1 MLLRGLVKPLSPS
14 VNWALTAQKG
24 VGMDVD
30 VDELVGPFYRAE
42 DLAAW
47 KGITLE
53 AVDELVRDRRLLV
66 LASSSGMLAYPT
78 FQFGPTGELLP
89 YLAEV
94 LELVDPEG
102 LDGLGSALW
111 LNRRA
116 ERFGGLTPVQKLRAG
131 QAVEVLAA
139 ARQIQSS

>member
-1 MLLRGLVKPLSPS
+1 VPGQVPEPLGKL
-14 VNWALTAQKG
+14 AEQKG
-24 VGMDVD
+24 VGVDVD

-53 AVDELVRDRRLLV
+53 AVDELVRERRLLA
-66 LASSSGMLAYPT
+66 LTSSSGTLTYPK

-94 LELVDPEG
+94 LELVDPDG
-102 LDGLGSALW
+102 VDGLGSALW
-111 LNRRA
+111 LNRQA
-116 ERFGGLTPVQKLRAG
+116 ERFEGLTPVQKLRAG
-131 QAVEVLAA
+131 GAVDVLAA

>member
-1 MLLRGLVKPLSPS
+1 M
-14 VNWALTAQKG
+14 NWAPIAWKG
-24 VGMDVD
+24 VGVDVD
-30 VDELVGPFYRAE
+30 VNELVGPFYRAE

-53 AVDELVRDRRLLV
+53 AVDELVRERRLLA
-66 LASSSGMLAYPT
+66 LTSSSGTLEYPT

-94 LELVDPEG
+94 LELVDPDG

-131 QAVEVLAA
+131 GAVEVLDA